1 METSQKRPLKSVDT
15 QNAIER
21 VDLSLFKIE
30 ELEERLEMAQL
41 STAAVG
47 PNSVCWIGD
56 PGCGGGG

>member
-1 METSQKRPLKSVDT
+1 MNKSKKSNVD
-15 QNAIER
+15 QQRSAES

-41 STAAVG
+41 STSAAG
-47 PNSVCWIGD
+47 PNGTCWVGD

>member
-1 METSQKRPLKSVDT
+1 MENSKRPLKNVEQSRT
-15 QNAIER
+15 TEK

-41 STAAVG
+41 SALAVG
-47 PNSVCWIGD
+47 PNKVCWIGD

>member
-1 METSQKRPLKSVDT
+1 MEKRPLKNVD
-15 QNAIER
+15 QKSAAEK
-21 VDLSLFKIE
+21 VDLNLFKIE

-41 STAAVG
+41 STSAVG